1 MLYICSFF
9 NKRNKRKF
17 RKTFKLSVEVCI
29 VNTNSGRLS
38 RFTARRLLVI
48 LWNGIKSN
56 ANDKFVLSGK
66 SCNGDRGPIHFSG
79 KIYLFHIIE
88 KKINEDTAWSVPF
101 LPTRPLWIRMLQ
113 ACSMYGKLR
122 PPPPRYYPQKYYYMI
137 WLNDSI
143 NYRGDHTSESYFSGH
158 KFGQVFVLKKKK
170 KSQNSFY

>member
-29 VNTNSGRLS
+29 VNTNSGSLS

-56 ANDKFVLSGK
+56 ANDKCVLSGK

-122 PPPPRYYPQKYYYMI
+122 HPPPVTIHKSIII
-137 WLNDSI
+137 WFDWMTQLIIGVTIHQSHI
-143 NYRGDHTSESYFSGH
+143 L
-158 KFGQVFVLKKKK
+158 VAM
-170 KSQNSFY
+170 NSVRFLY